1 MRFLICDENLLH
13 IMQQTDQVTM
23 KDGLKYVVLE
33 LREDVCFL
41 GVGGVHGEVETSRWT
56 PQSEAPYPTPILGMY
71 FPHLEPFSRM
81 LP

>member
-41 GVGGVHGEVETSRWT
+41 GIGGVHGEVET
-56 PQSEAPYPTPILGMY
+56 
-71 FPHLEPFSRM
+71 
-81 LP
+81 